1 MRGHARNTFRQ
12 LSMIGTRDTA
22 LIPTHNHEVQYR
34 ENHFVLHNGTCR
46 IACRYFTLPKVK
58 QLRYPRYP
66 ACTLLL
72 IHIIDVPVTNNL
84 VTCLARR

>member
-1 MRGHARNTFRQ
+1 MCDPVGSDMRGHIRNTFRQ
-12 LSMIGTRDTA
+12 LSMTGTRNTA

-34 ENHFVLHNGTCR
+34 ENHFVLHNRTCR
-46 IACRYFTLPKVK
+46 IAYRYFTLPEVK

-72 IHIIDVPVTNNL
+72 IHIIDVSVT
-84 VTCLARR
+84 

>member
-1 MRGHARNTFRQ
+1 MCDPVGSDMRGHVRNTFRQ
-12 LSMIGTRDTA
+12 LSMIDTRNTA

-46 IACRYFTLPKVK
+46 IACRYITMPEVK
-58 QLRYPRYP
+58 QSCYPRYL

-72 IHIIDVPVTNNL
+72 IHIIDVPVT
-84 VTCLARR
+84 

>member
-1 MRGHARNTFRQ
+1 MCDPTGSDMRGHARNTFRQ
-12 LSMIGTRDTA
+12 LSMIGTRNTA

-46 IACRYFTLPKVK
+46 IACRYFTLPEVK

-72 IHIIDVPVTNNL
+72 IHIIDVPVT
-84 VTCLARR
+84 